1 MEVLRAAWQFF
12 LAGGP
17 VMWPLLALSLWL
29 WCLMLYKFLW
39 VARARRESME
49 LDNALEDLLGDRP
62 PEAAG
67 PKSAALAHFMS
78 MPSREP
84 RVDTRL
90 WEAAVRRQEPGL
102 WRHVDAILVLASV
115 APLLGLLGTVSG
127 MIDTFAVIGE
137 QGTGNAQALAGGI
150 REALVTTETGLLIAI
165 PGLFAGWVLKR
176 QVRKLQHKLLSFA
189 GAVHNWL
196 KSREGA
202 AWST

>member
-1 MEVLRAAWQFF
+1 MEALRAAWQFL

-29 WCLMLYKFLW
+29 WALVLYKFLW
-39 VARARRESME
+39 VARVRREGLE
-49 LDNALEDLLGDRP
+49 LGAAREDLLAERP
-62 PEAAG
+62 PEVAG
-67 PKSAALAHFMS
+67 PKSAAVAHFLS
-78 MPSREP
+78 MAGRCP

-90 WEAAVRRQEPGL
+90 WEASVRRQEPYL
-102 WRHVDAILVLASV
+102 WRHVDTILVLASV

-127 MIDTFAVIGE
+127 MIETFAVIGE
-137 QGTGNAQALAGGI
+137 HGTGNAQAMAGGI

-165 PGLFAGWVLKR
+165 PGLFAGYVLKR
-176 QVRKLQHKLLSFA
+176 QVRKLQQALLSFA
-189 GAVHNWL
+189 SAVQSWL

>member
-39 VARARRESME
+39 VARARRDRME
-49 LDNALEDLLGDRP
+49 LDNALDDLLSDQP
-62 PEAAG
+62 PKADG
-67 PKSAALAHFMS
+67 PLSAALAHFMS

-115 APLLGLLGTVSG
+115 APLLGLLGTVTG
-127 MIDTFAVIGE
+127 MIETFAVIGE
-137 QGTGNAQALAGGI
+137 QGTGNAQAMAGGI

-202 AWST
+202 AWSI

>member
-1 MEVLRAAWQFF
+1 MEVLNTAWQFF

-29 WCLMLYKFLW
+29 WALVLYKLLW
-39 VARARRESME
+39 VARMRRERLE
-49 LDNALEDLLGDRP
+49 LDQALEDLLCQRP
-62 PEAAG
+62 PRVAG
-67 PKSAALAHFMS
+67 PKSAALAHFMGNS
-78 MPSREP
+78 IREA

-102 WRHVDAILVLASV
+102 WQHVDAILVLAAV

-127 MIDTFAVIGE
+127 MIETFQVIGE
-137 QGTGNAQALAGGI
+137 HGTGNAQALAGGI

-176 QVRKLQHKLLSFA
+176 QVRKLQQALLSFA

-196 KSREGA
+196 KSREDA
-202 AWST
+202 AWCT